1 MSEEDISFENHF
13 KKHSL
18 IKILRFVAEVGE
30 NIMIYKKKFLQGE
43 RLKRLN
49 KTEWV
54 VQIILGE

>member
-30 NIMIYKKKFLQGE
+30 NIMIYKKKIPARRKIKE
-43 RLKRLN
+43 VK
-49 KTEWV
+49 
-54 VQIILGE
+54 

>member
-13 KKHSL
+13 KKTFSD
-18 IKILRFVAEVGE
+18 KNFKVCSRSRGK
-30 NIMIYKKKFLQGE
+30 YKKKFLQGE

-54 VQIILGE
+54 VQIILGK